1 LRQDEQKVLSTK
13 ILEEIKKMNEDRE
26 RMDKGLKKRATT
38 VESAVFSLI
47 ERFDD
52 RYQEEE

>member
-1 LRQDEQKVLSTK
+1 MRQDEQKVLSTK